1 MKALK
6 QLFTSILCALL
17 LFNTSF
23 TFAGSESGDFS
34 YTVKKNDTIWAICK
48 IYVSDPLC
56 WKKLVKYNQVKIP
69 KYLSPK
75 SIIRIPKTWLKNY
88 STTALVIA
96 VEGQVNVVREGNQE
110 QKSLV
115 VGDLLSQEDVV
126 QALNGT
132 AMIKFADESRLL
144 LKANS
149 TIRMASLQFYDAS
162 QLVNTRVELLKGRVK
177 ALVEKISNKNS
188 RYEIATPAA
197 VAAVRG
203 TEFRVA
209 NEKDGN
215 GNTVM
220 KTELLTG
227 ALAIISDKNNK
238 NIVPGQAVMAVEG
251 EGVFEPVNLLSRPLL
266 EINGARSFRLP
277 YNLQWKPLE
286 GAVSYKI
293 ILIADGNELW
303 EKSTKDTQ
311 LTLQNLAVGRFE
323 LLIRGVDSQGFEG
336 RDRRLKIN
344 LP

>member
-6 QLFTSILCALL
+6 QLLIFTLCALL
-17 LFNTSF
+17 LLNTSF

-56 WKKLVKYNQVKIP
+56 WKKLVEYNQIKIP
-69 KYLSPK
+69 KYLPPK
-75 SIIRIPKTWLKNY
+75 SIIRIPKTWLKNH

-96 VEGQVNVVREGNQE
+96 VEGQVNVVRKGNQD

-266 EINGARSFRLP
+266 EINGARSFSLP

-293 ILIADGNELW
+293 ILIADSNQLW

-311 LTLQNLAVGRFE
+311 LTLQNLALGSFE

>member
-6 QLFTSILCALL
+6 QLLIFTLCALL
-17 LFNTSF
+17 LLNTSF

-56 WKKLVKYNQVKIP
+56 WKKLVEYNQIKIP
-69 KYLSPK
+69 KYLPPK
-75 SIIRIPKTWLKNY
+75 SIIRIPKTWLKNH

-96 VEGQVNVVREGNQE
+96 VEGQVNVVRKGNQD

-220 KTELLTG
+220 RTELLTG

-266 EINGARSFRLP
+266 EINGARSFSLP

-293 ILIADGNELW
+293 ILIADSNQLW

-311 LTLQNLAVGRFE
+311 LTLQNLALGSFE

>member
-6 QLFTSILCALL
+6 KLLIFTLCALL
-17 LFNTSF
+17 LLNTSF

-56 WKKLVKYNQVKIP
+56 WKKLVEYNQIKIP
-69 KYLSPK
+69 KYLPPK
-75 SIIRIPKTWLKNY
+75 SIIRIPKTWLKNH

-96 VEGQVNVVREGNQE
+96 VEGQVNVVRKGNQD

-220 KTELLTG
+220 RTELLTG

-266 EINGARSFRLP
+266 EINGARSFSLP

-293 ILIADGNELW
+293 ILIADSNQLW

-311 LTLQNLAVGRFE
+311 LTLQNLALGSFE

>member
-6 QLFTSILCALL
+6 KLLIFTLCALL
-17 LFNTSF
+17 LLNTSF

-48 IYVSDPLC
+48 IYVNDPLC
-56 WKKLVKYNQVKIP
+56 WKKLVEYNQIKIP
-69 KYLSPK
+69 KYLPPK
-75 SIIRIPKTWLKNY
+75 SIIRIPKTWLKNH

-96 VEGQVNVVREGNQE
+96 VEGQVNVVRKGNQD

-266 EINGARSFRLP
+266 EINGARSFSLP

-293 ILIADGNELW
+293 ILIADSNQLW

-311 LTLQNLAVGRFE
+311 LTLQNLALGSFE